1 MAKMYRI
8 YSIIERPKQEDFWMN
23 VGVAFPHENGDGF
36 NIILQALPIHG
47 NGKLVMRAY
56 DPSKD
61 KTADGTAPA
70 AAPEK

>member
-36 NIILQALPIHG
+36 NIILQALPLHG

-56 DPSKD
+56 DPAKD
-61 KTADGTAPA
+61 KDKEKAEGAAPA
-70 AAPEK
+70 